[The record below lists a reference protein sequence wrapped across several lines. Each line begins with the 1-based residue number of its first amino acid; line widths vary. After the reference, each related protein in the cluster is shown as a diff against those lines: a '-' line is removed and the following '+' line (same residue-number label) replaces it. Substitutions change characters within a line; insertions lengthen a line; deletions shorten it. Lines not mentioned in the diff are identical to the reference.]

1 MPAPVVLVVG
11 DAIAPTGFARVTQSI
26 LSRLHGRYTF
36 YQLGINYFGGA
47 HDEPWTIFPA
57 NRAGDV
63 QGIAQLAEAVS
74 TVQPDVIL
82 LVNDIWIVDKYLD
95 ALSTV
100 SHRAKI
106 LAYVPVDADPL
117 PLGSVRGL
125 ERLDC
130 LVVYTDYAAHA
141 LSAAGAALRARE
153 PSFRLPRTVV
163 IPHGVDVK
171 VFRPLFPLSGDLGE
185 GRRAVRRALLPQDAA
200 FEDSFIVLNANRN
213 QPRKRIDVTVAGFA
227 QFAGDK
233 PANVRLYLHMGMSD
247 LGWNIR
253 ELARRYGVG
262 DRLIMS
268 HAEAGPPD
276 LSLGQL
282 NQVYNA
288 CDVGINTA
296 EGEGWGLTSFEHAA
310 TGAAQIVPGHSGP
323 GSVWA
328 DAAELLTPAMR
339 VTTPSTMADAQLIAP
354 QTVAEALERLY
365 RDRALLRRRSL
376 AAYERAISP
385 RYDWDAIAGSFDGLL
400 AEFAPH
406 PRDVDP
412 AVGGPPWPAPL
423 APAFISGNA
432 GIGHHLP
439 ARRTP

>member
-1 MPAPVVLVVG
+1 MPAPVVLVAG
-11 DAIAPTGFARVTQSI
+11 DAVAPTGFARVTQSI
-26 LSRLHGRYTF
+26 MSRLHGRYTF

-47 HDEPWTIFPA
+47 HDQPWTIFPA

-63 QGIAQLAEAVS
+63 QGIVQLAEAVV
-74 TVQPDVIL
+74 TAQPDVIL
-82 LVNDIWIVDKYLD
+82 LVNDIWIIDKYLD
-95 ALSTV
+95 ALSAV
-100 SHRAKI
+100 PHRARV

-117 PLGSVRGL
+117 PLGWVRGL
-125 ERLDC
+125 KRLDC
-130 LVVYTDYAAHA
+130 LVVYTDYAARA

-153 PSFRLPRTVV
+153 PGFRLPRTVV
-163 IPHGVDVK
+163 IPHGVDVN

-185 GRRAVRRALLPQDAA
+185 GRRAVRGALLPGDGA
-200 FEDSFIVLNANRN
+200 FADSFIVLNANRN

-227 QFAGDK
+227 QFAGGK

-253 ELARRYGVG
+253 ELAHRYGIG

-268 HAEAGPPD
+268 HAEAGPPN
-276 LSLGQL
+276 LSLAQL

-296 EGEGWGLTSFEHAA
+296 EGEGWGLASFEHAA

-323 GSVWA
+323 GSVWPG
-328 DAAELLTPAMR
+328 AAELLAPTMR

-354 QTVAEALERLY
+354 QTVAEALELLY

-376 AAYERAISP
+376 AAYERATDQ
-385 RYDWDAIAGSFDGLL
+385 RYGWDAIAGSFDSLL
-400 AEFAPH
+400 AEFASH
-406 PRDVDP
+406 HHDADP
-412 AVGGPPWPAPL
+412 ADGPPL
-423 APAFISGNA
+423 ASTFVSGHA
-432 GIGHHLP
+432 ETGHRLP